1 MSGKGLLTAAALV
14 LLLLVGLNLR
24 LTGIAAPSLHP
35 DEPTIA
41 RWMASYS
48 EKGELTERL
57 YAGGF
62 FKLAAPV
69 RTAARA
75 WVRHG
80 AARAYQTGATDR
92 ITLPWDDI
100 PFARRLNVALGLLTG
115 LCIFFLALQV
125 TGSRLAALAAAAF
138 CLLNAVHVEH
148 CHYAETDAAM
158 LFLLA
163 LTLMLWARSI
173 FTAGAFYVLGGAFA
187 AGFAAGTKF
196 PMLLLVIPALIIP
209 FVSRKGDRNMRNIK
223 RTWWLAGLS
232 LLLFVAAFA
241 WTNPAVLH
249 PARFME
255 SLANQSRGLQAE
267 MSLTLGASGQS
278 TSGQILWRLSML
290 QKHAADAGLLPLVLA
305 AAGLIASLAVPRFRK
320 AWPVLLLTPLL
331 LLALNLFASPFIRK
345 QEFMAFLPFLA
356 VLAVLP
362 LALPWPSFPSGTR
375 IMKSGALAITLA
387 ALLLACLDASRVE
400 GLFGWKDP
408 RLMARDWNA
417 LHAPEDKRVAAEN
430 AASEAAEG
438 SFGQHL
444 ALRHVADL
452 REGITLLE
460 RFPVDYLIRDDFA
473 KARGTT
479 NPFTGRL
486 RPRNQPLLDLFKGRS
501 ILLKTWGP
509 FPFPKANASYA
520 GHTTMLYAMDSGPA
534 AFDLHQPLEEP
545 IFLSE
550 AGRETAFTGD
560 LQLGGR
566 EAVRLTD
573 MPREMALGGSGSGVD
588 RLWVTLIPEEEYA
601 KVRLTAWGRTVT
613 LRVSGPTDVCLEK
626 PWWHIVPE
634 PYARVKA
641 STKRG
646 ACLMRLGRLS
656 LPPGKAGELDRAL
669 SLTNGVLAIDGIPE
683 QAYNAFAR
691 IRDLAVRDQNAILDS
706 DKIRKR
712 DNETLRSLKT
722 EQLRR
727 LGRDLEKTCLS
738 VAPYR
743 PPFRLPRGRYA
754 LKLLIQPLPVQ
765 ITGDAEPADADRFEL
780 TNASGQTLYE
790 GRWTELS
797 RDRDTSIQLAIT
809 AEKEEALAIYLVTP
823 VPRTLSV
830 RGAELTWT
838 LRDRL
843 LALRPNVT
851 E

>member
-1 MSGKGLLTAAALV
+1 MNGKGLLTAAALV

-41 RWMASYS
+41 RWMSAYS

-75 WVRHG
+75 WIRHG
-80 AARAYQTGATDR
+80 AARAYQTGAADR
-92 ITLPWDDI
+92 ITLPWNDI
-100 PFARRLNVALGLLTG
+100 QFARRLNVTLGLMTG
-115 LCIFFLALQV
+115 LCLFFLALQV

-163 LTLMLWARSI
+163 LTLMLWARGL
-173 FTAGAFYVLGGAFA
+173 FTAGAFFVLGGAFA

-196 PMLLLVIPALIIP
+196 PLLLLVIPVLIIP
-209 FVSRKGDRNMRNIK
+209 FVSRKGDRNLRSIK

-232 LLLFVAAFA
+232 LLLFCAAFA

-267 MSLTLGASGQS
+267 MSLTLGAAGQS
-278 TSGQILWRLSML
+278 PAGRILWRLGML
-290 QKHAADAGLLPLVLA
+290 QKHAVEAGLLPLVLA
-305 AAGLIASLAVPRFRK
+305 AAGLIAALAVPRFRK

-362 LALPWPSFPSGTR
+362 LALPWPSFKSGAR
-375 IMKSGALAITLA
+375 IMKGAAVLTTLA
-387 ALLLACLDASRVE
+387 ALLLCYLDACRVE

-417 LHAPEDKRVAAEN
+417 IHAPEGKTVAVEN

-438 SFGQHL
+438 VFSRQL
-444 ALRHVADL
+444 PLRHVADL

-479 NPFTGRL
+479 DPFTGRL
-486 RPRNQPLLDLFKGRS
+486 RPRNQPLWDLFKSRS
-501 ILLKTWGP
+501 VLLKTWGP

-520 GHTTMLYAMDSGPA
+520 GHTTMLYAMDSETP
-534 AFDLHQPLEEP
+534 AFDLHQSLEDP

-550 AGRETAFTGD
+550 TGRETAFVHD
-560 LQLGGR
+560 VSLGGR
-566 EAVRLTD
+566 DAIRLGSL
-573 MPREMALGGSGSGVD
+573 PREMALGGSESGVD
-588 RLWVTLIPEEEYA
+588 RLWVTLIPEEGNA

-613 LRVSGPTDVCLEK
+613 LRVPGPTEVCLKK
-626 PWWHIVPE
+626 PWWHLVPE
-634 PYARVKA
+634 PYARVTA

-646 ACLMRLGRLS
+646 ACLMRLGRLFKE
-656 LPPGKAGELDRAL
+656 PVNTGDVDRAL
-669 SLTNGVLAIDGIPE
+669 SLTIGALAINGIPE
-683 QAYNAFAR
+683 QVYDDFAR
-691 IRDLAVRDQNAILDS
+691 IRDLAIREQNAILDS

-712 DNETLRSLKT
+712 DNETLRNLKK
-722 EQLRR
+722 EQLRN
-727 LGRDLEKTCLS
+727 LGRDPEKTCLS

-743 PPFRLPRGRYA
+743 PPFRIPRGAYT
-754 LKLLIQPLPVQ
+754 LKLNVQLLPVQ
-765 ITGDAEPADADRFEL
+765 MSGDEEPADADRFEL
-780 TNASGQTLYE
+780 TDASGRTLYE
-790 GRWTELS
+790 GRWTELA
-797 RDRDTSIQLAIT
+797 RDRDTPIQLAIT
-809 AEKEEALAIYLVTP
+809 SEKEEELAIYLVTP
-823 VPRTLSV
+823 MPRTLSI

-843 LALRPNVT
+843 QALT